1 MASDTHLQAYK
12 MMFVRFFVCLA
23 DNLEQHNNLI
33 FSNMCDKIGYLTT
46 FGKKSASSRFFFVT
60 LQSRK

>member
-23 DNLEQHNNLI
+23 DNLEQYNYLI
-33 FSNMCDKIGYLTT
+33 ISNMCDKIGYLTT